1 MENFSDTRIL
11 LVERDDEIRNL
22 FEMFLSWQGYSVFA
36 AREPGEAL
44 ETIYSTSPHVIF
56 SSLVFCDMDGFN
68 FCRKLRTLPQTKD
81 ALIVALTGYFETDV
95 EQRTLDAGFDKFLL
109 KPISIHDMVS
119 LIEEYRRS
127 RVSEDLLQV

>member
-1 MENFSDTRIL
+1 MARIL
-11 LVERDDEIRNL
+11 S
-22 FEMFLSWQGYSVFA
+22 FT

-44 ETIYSTSPHVIF
+44 ETIYSTSPHVII

-95 EQRTLDAGFDKFLL
+95 EQRTIDAGFDKFFL

-127 RVSEDLLQV
+127 HVSEDLMQV